1 MSAAML
7 TDSRPALP
15 DALALASWADTLT
28 AEQLARVQR
37 ETVERHFEA
46 GSYVCR
52 KGEPVDYWMG
62 VTDGLLKMS
71 SVSPQG
77 KAVTFTGM
85 LAGGWFGESS
95 LLKTEGR
102 LYDVVALRDSVVA
115 FMPRATFTWLLA
127 NSIAFNRFLLKQ
139 LNARLG
145 LFISLIEY
153 DRSLDTDA
161 RVARCIA
168 SLFNP
173 DLNPAGGAE
182 LQISQEEIGY
192 LCSVSRQRANQALQ
206 LLERAGLIKL
216 DYRGLTVLD
225 LQGLRNF

>member
-1 MSAAML
+1 MSTVTRPSLSEAL
-7 TDSRPALP
+7 TQTL
-15 DALALASWADTLT
+15 WAGTLT
-28 AEQLARVQR
+28 PEQLARVLR
-37 ETVERHFEA
+37 DTTERHFEA
-46 GSYVCR
+46 GSYICR

-62 VTDGLLKMS
+62 VTEGLLKMS

-77 KAVTFTGM
+77 KAVSFTGM
-85 LAGGWFGESS
+85 LAGGWFGEGS

-102 LYDVVALRDSVVA
+102 MYDVVALRDSHVA
-115 FMPRATFTWLLA
+115 FMPRTTFTWLLD

-145 LFISLIEY
+145 LFIALIEY

-173 DLNPAGGAE
+173 DLNPAGGPE